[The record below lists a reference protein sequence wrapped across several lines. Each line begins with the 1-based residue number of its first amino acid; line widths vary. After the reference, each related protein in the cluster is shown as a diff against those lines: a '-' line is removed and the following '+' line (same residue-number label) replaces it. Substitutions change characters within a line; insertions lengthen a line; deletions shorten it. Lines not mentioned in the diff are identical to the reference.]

1 MWNFYFLL
9 SSVVIFLAYRD
20 DWKKLAFLI
29 LLLIPFFGYI
39 INTLRPFTNLAPLF
53 YDLIFLIPLYLLI
66 FKKKNR
72 SEAVLPQELKGMIY
86 LFVVIVFLHSINP
99 FNPLPITARLIGI
112 KVWLFYLPF
121 IYVGYNLFEKS
132 SDLLKFCRIFSVI
145 TIFPCSLSIIQYFF
159 SIFVGYEVTM
169 NFFYAADVAAA
180 STQNYAQFNLT
191 PSLTILRTP
200 STFTFPTQFGNY
212 LLCSLIPVVASIYSS
227 QNFKEKNFY
236 RIILILVLFASVTSG
251 VRGMYLFI
259 PIFFILF
266 FFQRKNLII
275 RFLFASLF
283 FVIFFSLSNN
293 FSYFVGYIYDLSINY
308 MSFFTEGFG
317 INEIK
322 DITGHGVGTSTG
334 AVRYIIDQSII
345 QDGGVNESYYAKI
358 FYELGLFGLCI
369 LIIFYIQ
376 IYRQFNKCSKIYMNS
391 DISAF
396 VHSSK
401 ALLLIILVAGI
412 KGYYINLFPI
422 DFLFYLLLGIIIK
435 LNFLDNYEKKY

>member
-9 SSVVIFLAYRD
+9 SSVIIFLVYRD
-20 DWKKLAFLI
+20 DWKKLAFLF

-53 YDLIFLIPLYLLI
+53 YDLVFLIPLYLLI
-66 FKKKNR
+66 LKKKKL
-72 SEAVLPQELKGMIY
+72 EVVLPQELKGITF
-86 LFVVIVFLHSINP
+86 LFVVIVFLQCINP

-121 IYVGYNLFEKS
+121 IYIGYNLFEKS

-259 PIFFILF
+259 PLFFILF

-275 RFLFASLF
+275 HFLFASLF
-283 FVIFFSLSNN
+283 FVIFFNFSNN
-293 FSYFVGYIYDLSINY
+293 FSFIIEYIYDLSINY
-308 MSFFTEGFG
+308 MSFFTKGFG

-334 AVRYIIDQSII
+334 AVRYVIDQSII
-345 QDGGVNESYYAKI
+345 QDGGVDESYYAKI
-358 FYELGLFGLCI
+358 FYELGLFGLCV

-376 IYRQFNKCSKIYMNS
+376 IYRQFSKCSKIYMNS

>member
-9 SSVVIFLAYRD
+9 SSVIIFLVYRD
-20 DWKKLAFLI
+20 DWKKLAFLF

-53 YDLIFLIPLYLLI
+53 YDLVFLIPLYLLI
-66 FKKKNR
+66 LKKKKL
-72 SEAVLPQELKGMIY
+72 EVVLPQELKGIFF
-86 LFVVIVFLHSINP
+86 LFVVIVFLQSINP

-112 KVWLFYLPF
+112 KVWLFYIPF
-121 IYVGYNLFEKS
+121 IYIGYNLFEKS

-159 SIFVGYEVTM
+159 SIFAGYEVTM

-212 LLCSLIPVVASIYSS
+212 LLCSLVPVVTSIYSS

-275 RFLFASLF
+275 LFLFASLF
-283 FVIFFSLSNN
+283 FVIFFNFSNN
-293 FSYFVGYIYDLSINY
+293 FSFIAEYIYDLSIHY
-308 MSFFTEGFG
+308 MVFFTEGFG

-334 AVRYIIDQSII
+334 AVRYVIDQSII

-358 FYELGLFGLCI
+358 FYELGLFGLCV
-369 LIIFYIQ
+369 LIFFYIQ
-376 IYRQFNKCSKIYMNS
+376 IYRQFNKCSKIYINR

>member
-1 MWNFYFLL
+1 MWNVYFLL
-9 SSVVIFLAYRD
+9 SSIIVFLLFKN
-20 DWKKLAFLI
+20 DWKKLTILFL
-29 LLLIPFFGYI
+29 LSMPFFGFI
-39 INTLRPFTNLAPLF
+39 INTIRIYTNLAPLF

-66 FKKKNR
+66 FKKENR
-72 SEAVLPQELKGMIY
+72 SELVLPQELKRIIY
-86 LFVVIVFLHSINP
+86 LFVVIIFFQSINP
-99 FNPLPITARLIGI
+99 FNSLPITARLIGI

-121 IYVGYNLFEKS
+121 IYIGYNLFEKS

-145 TIFPCSLSIIQYFF
+145 SIFPCSLSIIQYFF

-169 NFFYAADVAAA
+169 NFFYSTEVAAA

-227 QNFKEKNFY
+227 RNFKEKNFY
-236 RIILILVLFASVTSG
+236 RLILILILFASVTSG
-251 VRGMYLFI
+251 VRSMYLFI

-266 FFQRKNLII
+266 FFQRKKII
-275 RFLFASLF
+275 IHFLFVSLF
-283 FVIFFSLSNN
+283 FIILFNFSNN
-293 FSYFVGYIYDLSINY
+293 FSFIVEYIYDLSIHY
-308 MSFFTEGFG
+308 MTFFKEGFR

-322 DITGHGVGTSTG
+322 DIIGHGVGTSTG
-334 AVRYIIDQSII
+334 AVRYVISQSII

-358 FYELGLFGLCI
+358 FYELGLFGLCV

-376 IYRQFNKCSKIYMNS
+376 IYKQFNNCSKIYMNR

-396 VHSSK
+396 IHSSK
-401 ALLLIILVAGI
+401 ALLLIILIAGI

-422 DFLFYLLLGIIIK
+422 DFFIYLILGIIIK
-435 LNFLDNYEKKY
+435 LNTINEDEKIY

>member
-9 SSVVIFLAYRD
+9 SSVIIFLVYRD

-53 YDLIFLIPLYLLI
+53 YDLVFLIPLYLLI
-66 FKKKNR
+66 LKKINKL
-72 SEAVLPQELKGMIY
+72 EVVLPQELKGIFF
-86 LFVVIVFLHSINP
+86 LFVVIVFLQSINQ

-112 KVWLFYLPF
+112 KVWLFYIPF
-121 IYVGYNLFEKS
+121 IYIGYNLFEKS

-212 LLCSLIPVVASIYSS
+212 LLCSLIPVVTSVYSS

-259 PIFFILF
+259 PLFFILF

-275 RFLFASLF
+275 HFLFASLF
-283 FVIFFSLSNN
+283 FVIFFNFSNN
-293 FSYFVGYIYDLSINY
+293 FSFIAEYIYDLSIHY
-308 MSFFTEGFG
+308 MVFFTEGFG

-334 AVRYIIDQSII
+334 AVRYVIDQSII

-358 FYELGLFGLCI
+358 FYELGLFGLCV

-376 IYRQFNKCSKIYMNS
+376 IYRQFSKCSKIYMNS

>member
-9 SSVVIFLAYRD
+9 SSVIIFLVYRD
-20 DWKKLAFLI
+20 DWKKLAFLF

-53 YDLIFLIPLYLLI
+53 YDLVFLIPLYLLI
-66 FKKKNR
+66 LKKKKL
-72 SEAVLPQELKGMIY
+72 EVVLPQELKGIFF
-86 LFVVIVFLHSINP
+86 LFVVIVFLQCINP

-121 IYVGYNLFEKS
+121 IYIGYNLFEKS

-236 RIILILVLFASVTSG
+236 RIILILLLFASVTSG

-259 PIFFILF
+259 PLFFILF

-275 RFLFASLF
+275 HFLFASLF
-283 FVIFFSLSNN
+283 FVIFFNFSNN
-293 FSYFVGYIYDLSINY
+293 FSFIAEYIYDLSIHY
-308 MSFFTEGFG
+308 MVFFTEGFG

-334 AVRYIIDQSII
+334 AVRYVIDQSII

-358 FYELGLFGLCI
+358 FYELGLFGLCV

-376 IYRQFNKCSKIYMNS
+376 IYRQFSKCSKIYMNS

>member
-9 SSVVIFLAYRD
+9 SSVIIFLVYRD
-20 DWKKLAFLI
+20 DWKKLAFLF

-53 YDLIFLIPLYLLI
+53 YDLVFLIPLYLLI
-66 FKKKNR
+66 LKKKKL
-72 SEAVLPQELKGMIY
+72 EVVLPQELKGIFF
-86 LFVVIVFLHSINP
+86 LFVVIVFLQCINP

-121 IYVGYNLFEKS
+121 IYIGYNLFEKS
-132 SDLLKFCRIFSVI
+132 SDLLKFCRIFSII

-259 PIFFILF
+259 PLFFILF

-275 RFLFASLF
+275 HFLFASLF
-283 FVIFFSLSNN
+283 FVIFFNFSNN
-293 FSYFVGYIYDLSINY
+293 FSFIAEYIYDLSIHY
-308 MSFFTEGFG
+308 MVFFTEGFG

-334 AVRYIIDQSII
+334 AVRYVIDQSII
-345 QDGGVNESYYAKI
+345 QDGGVDESYYAKI
-358 FYELGLFGLCI
+358 FYELGLFGLCV

-376 IYRQFNKCSKIYMNS
+376 IYRQFSKCSKIYMNS

>member
-53 YDLIFLIPLYLLI
+53 YALIFLIPLYLLI

-159 SIFVGYEVTM
+159 SIF
-169 NFFYAADVAAA
+169 F
-180 STQNYAQFNLT
+180 
-191 PSLTILRTP
+191 
-200 STFTFPTQFGNY
+200 
-212 LLCSLIPVVASIYSS
+212 
-227 QNFKEKNFY
+227 
-236 RIILILVLFASVTSG
+236 
-251 VRGMYLFI
+251 
-259 PIFFILF
+259 
-266 FFQRKNLII
+266 
-275 RFLFASLF
+275 
-283 FVIFFSLSNN
+283 
-293 FSYFVGYIYDLSINY
+293 
-308 MSFFTEGFG
+308 
-317 INEIK
+317 
-322 DITGHGVGTSTG
+322 
-334 AVRYIIDQSII
+334 
-345 QDGGVNESYYAKI
+345 
-358 FYELGLFGLCI
+358 
-369 LIIFYIQ
+369 
-376 IYRQFNKCSKIYMNS
+376 
-391 DISAF
+391 
-396 VHSSK
+396 
-401 ALLLIILVAGI
+401 
-412 KGYYINLFPI
+412 
-422 DFLFYLLLGIIIK
+422 
-435 LNFLDNYEKKY
+435 

>member
-9 SSVVIFLAYRD
+9 SSVIIFLVYRD
-20 DWKKLAFLI
+20 DWKKLAFLF

-53 YDLIFLIPLYLLI
+53 YDLVFLIPLYLLI
-66 FKKKNR
+66 LKKKKL
-72 SEAVLPQELKGMIY
+72 EVVLPQDLKGITF
-86 LFVVIVFLHSINP
+86 LFVVIVFLQSINP

-121 IYVGYNLFEKS
+121 IYIGYNLFEKS

-259 PIFFILF
+259 PLFFILF

-275 RFLFASLF
+275 HFLFASLF
-283 FVIFFSLSNN
+283 FVIFFNFSNN
-293 FSYFVGYIYDLSINY
+293 FSFIAEYIYDLSIHY
-308 MSFFTEGFG
+308 MVFFTEGFG

-334 AVRYIIDQSII
+334 AVRYVIDQSII

-358 FYELGLFGLCI
+358 FYELGLFGLCV

-376 IYRQFNKCSKIYMNS
+376 IYRQFSKCSKIYMNS

>member
-9 SSVVIFLAYRD
+9 SSVIIFLVYRD
-20 DWKKLAFLI
+20 DWKKLAFLF

-53 YDLIFLIPLYLLI
+53 YDLVFLIPLYLLI
-66 FKKKNR
+66 LKKKKL
-72 SEAVLPQELKGMIY
+72 EVVLPQELKGIFF
-86 LFVVIVFLHSINP
+86 LFVVIVFLQCINP

-121 IYVGYNLFEKS
+121 IYIGYNLFEKS

-259 PIFFILF
+259 PLFFILF

-275 RFLFASLF
+275 HFLFASLF
-283 FVIFFSLSNN
+283 FVIFFNFSNN
-293 FSYFVGYIYDLSINY
+293 FSFIAEYIYDLSIHY
-308 MSFFTEGFG
+308 MVFFTEGFG

-334 AVRYIIDQSII
+334 AVRYVIDQSII
-345 QDGGVNESYYAKI
+345 QDGGVDESYYAKI
-358 FYELGLFGLCI
+358 FYELGLFGLCV

-376 IYRQFNKCSKIYMNS
+376 IYRQFSKCSKIYMNS

>member
-9 SSVVIFLAYRD
+9 SSVIIFLFYRD

-53 YDLIFLIPLYLLI
+53 YDLVFLIPLYLLI
-66 FKKKNR
+66 LKKINKL
-72 SEAVLPQELKGMIY
+72 EVVLPQELKGIFF
-86 LFVVIVFLHSINP
+86 LFVVIVFLQSINP

-121 IYVGYNLFEKS
+121 IYIGYNLFEKS
-132 SDLLKFCRIFSVI
+132 SDLLKFCRIFSII

-159 SIFVGYEVTM
+159 SIFAGYEVTM

-212 LLCSLIPVVASIYSS
+212 LLCSLIPVVTSVYSS

-236 RIILILVLFASVTSG
+236 RIILILLLFASVTSG

-266 FFQRKNLII
+266 FFQRKNLI
-275 RFLFASLF
+275 FLFLFSSLF
-283 FVIFFSLSNN
+283 FVIFFNFSNN
-293 FSYFVGYIYDLSINY
+293 FSFIAEYIYDLSIHY
-308 MSFFTEGFG
+308 MVFFIEGFG

-334 AVRYIIDQSII
+334 AVRYVIDQSII

-358 FYELGLFGLCI
+358 FYELGLFGLCV

-376 IYRQFNKCSKIYMNS
+376 IYRQFSKCSKIYMNS

>member
-180 STQNYAQFNLT
+180 GAA
-191 PSLTILRTP
+191 
-200 STFTFPTQFGNY
+200 G
-212 LLCSLIPVVASIYSS
+212 CSL
-227 QNFKEKNFY
+227 
-236 RIILILVLFASVTSG
+236 R
-251 VRGMYLFI
+251 M
-259 PIFFILF
+259 
-266 FFQRKNLII
+266 
-275 RFLFASLF
+275 
-283 FVIFFSLSNN
+283 
-293 FSYFVGYIYDLSINY
+293 
-308 MSFFTEGFG
+308 
-317 INEIK
+317 
-322 DITGHGVGTSTG
+322 
-334 AVRYIIDQSII
+334 
-345 QDGGVNESYYAKI
+345 
-358 FYELGLFGLCI
+358 
-369 LIIFYIQ
+369 
-376 IYRQFNKCSKIYMNS
+376 
-391 DISAF
+391 
-396 VHSSK
+396 
-401 ALLLIILVAGI
+401 
-412 KGYYINLFPI
+412 
-422 DFLFYLLLGIIIK
+422 
-435 LNFLDNYEKKY
+435 